1 MPDNPAT
8 SFQPPQ
14 GYQAVPSA
22 LEGISVYAPIPQ
34 ADTTAA
40 PAIYHCPQCGAP
52 TKFDVASGGVAC
64 EHCGYSAPVQARQ
77 VGRQAAEGEFSLETL
92 DEARQGW
99 GEASAAQGGARRQLH
114 CEACGA
120 ELELAENAMTATC
133 PFCASNQVN
142 LRQAPGDHMRPRF
155 LVPFQVQAGDCQ
167 QRAREWLGRGWYH
180 PRALAASAAV
190 QPFTGAYLPF
200 WTFSAQVQAS
210 WRAEVGYERSESY
223 YDSGSK
229 SWRTRTRIEWRWQ
242 NGQVQAGYRD
252 LLVAGSSHVSK
263 ILLGRIQP
271 FSLDALVTYN
281 PDYLAG
287 WQAQVYDI
295 PLETAWN
302 EGKAIMRE
310 RSKDQCYKSIPSSHV
325 RNFSMEADF
334 GDEAWR
340 FILLP
345 VYLTA
350 YRYDE
355 RVFQVLVNGQSGAI
369 GGQKP
374 VDWWKIWLAIG
385 AMLLP
390 ALVAG
395 LIGLLGS
402 QENSVALFVAFVL
415 LVLGVIGAVVLY
427 RSAASSEEA

>member
-1 MPDNPAT
+1 MVPPT

-14 GYQAVPSA
+14 GYQPVPSA
-22 LEGISVYAPIPQ
+22 LDGVTVYAPIPQ
-34 ADTTAA
+34 ADLTAA
-40 PAIYHCPQCGAP
+40 PAAYHCPQCGAP

-64 EHCGYSAPVQARQ
+64 EHCGYNAPVQARQ
-77 VGRQAAEGEFSLETL
+77 VGTQAVEGEFSLETL
-92 DEARQGW
+92 QDSRQGW
-99 GEASAAQGGARRQLH
+99 GVSRRQMH

-133 PFCASNQVN
+133 PFCASSQVN

-155 LVPFQVQAGDCQ
+155 LVPFQVQAADCQ
-167 QRAREWLGRGWYH
+167 QRARVWLGKGWYH
-180 PRALAASAAV
+180 PKALAASAAV
-190 QPFTGAYLPF
+190 QPFTGVYLPF

-210 WRAEVGYERSESY
+210 WRAEVGHERTESY

-229 SWRTRTRIEWRWQ
+229 TWRTRTRIDWRWE
-242 NGQVQAGYRD
+242 NGQVQADYRD
-252 LLVAGSSHVSK
+252 LLVAGSSHISRV
-263 ILLGRIQP
+263 LLQRIQP
-271 FSLDALVTYN
+271 FKLEALVTYN

-295 PLETAWN
+295 PLETAWD
-302 EGKAIMRE
+302 EGKAIMRD

-325 RNFSMEADF
+325 RNFSMTADF
-334 GDEAWR
+334 GEEAWR

-350 YRYDE
+350 YRYDN
-355 RVFQVLVNGQSGAI
+355 RVFQVLVNGQSGEI

-374 VDWWKIWLAIG
+374 VDWWKIWLAIA

-390 ALVAG
+390 GLVVGLVGLINRQANSLALV
-395 LIGLLGS
+395 
-402 QENSVALFVAFVL
+402 VAFGL
-415 LVLGVIGAVVLY
+415 LVLGIIGACLLY
-427 RSAASSEEA
+427 RSAAASEEA